1 MGVFGGP
8 DIVTDGLTFSLDPV
22 SQKNYS
28 IDELFVEY
36 LIAGGGGG
44 GSGWGDGVG
53 GGAGGVLLGST
64 SLARGSYSVVVGAGG
79 ARGTNSSS
87 SRGTTGSNSSL
98 NGLIA
103 YGGGGGGSK
112 VDNDGLNGGCG
123 GGGYGDNVVPNGV
136 GGSGV
141 LGQGYKGGDGINF
154 YRGGSGG
161 GAGGPGLEGSTS
173 DTAGLSRLDG
183 GPGKLS
189 TITGSEV
196 YYGGGGAV
204 GGCCNRGTANGGI
217 GGGGNAGNEN
227 VDGSDGGVNTGGG
240 GGGGGSYFNRAT
252 FGGNGGSG
260 IVIIRYAGSQKAT
273 GGNSIYSNNGYTI
286 HVFTSSGTFTVNN
299 VAAGT
304 LNPSIFDLVA
314 IAASDSAPEL
324 SNDNKGILTF
334 DGVNDTMAL
343 SHTFDLANPITF
355 DIAFKFDSF
364 ANTQST
370 IFELRDST
378 YNLQLFRTSSGLC
391 SATNKLS
398 SPNDAPYW
406 LVPQLNVYYFITIV
420 LNGSNLYFYNSG
432 IQQSST
438 SNLSG
443 PVYGNRNNRLILGS
457 RGNLDPA
464 TFFDGRIAYFRIY
477 DKALS
482 SNEIFSNYIAF
493 RGRYL

>member
-1 MGVFGGP
+1 M
-8 DIVTDGLTFSLDPV
+8 
-22 SQKNYS
+22 
-28 IDELFVEY
+28 
-36 LIAGGGGG
+36 
-44 GSGWGDGVG
+44 
-53 GGAGGVLLGST
+53 
-64 SLARGSYSVVVGAGG
+64 
-79 ARGTNSSS
+79 
-87 SRGTTGSNSSL
+87 
-98 NGLIA
+98 
-103 YGGGGGGSK
+103 
-112 VDNDGLNGGCG
+112 
-123 GGGYGDNVVPNGV
+123 
-136 GGSGV
+136 
-141 LGQGYKGGDGINF
+141 
-154 YRGGSGG
+154 
-161 GAGGPGLEGSTS
+161 EGSTS
-173 DTAGLSRLDG
+173 DAAGLSRLDG

-189 TITGSEV
+189 SITGSGV

-343 SHTFDLANPITF
+343 SHTFNLTDPITF

-364 ANTQST
+364 TNVQST

-482 SNEIFSNYIAF
+482 SNEIFSNYMAF